1 LKYPQPLIS
10 VNPPTQTVPA
20 GTSVTVTALIDS
32 GNKTAYPTGTVTI
45 QNASAGGA
53 LLAGPINCANAKS
66 STGTFA
72 CQVSG
77 TFTVNSSF
85 VWQAIYSGDTNY
97 PQTFSPG
104 ASINV
109 PDFSLIVNTNGVTST
124 QGQSTPVTVQVLPSF
139 GFSDAVNLSCS
150 GLPAETMCSFNPAQ
164 ITGGSGSTTLTITT
178 AALGQS
184 RRRASND
191 NRGLGWIVGAMLP
204 LMGICV
210 IGLAVRGKGTSTLIG
225 LMILSLIIL
234 PSCGGGG
241 ATNGGGQH
249 VTNNPVPA
257 ITSLSPTQ
265 QAAGSASQDVT
276 INGSGLMISSS
287 VTYNGVLHP
296 VKTFINTTQMSI
308 QLTSTDLAVLG
319 QYPVVV
325 TNPSP
330 GGGASGASNFG
341 VVTGTPTGTYS
352 VTVTASSGTLT
363 HSSTFGMVVQ

>member
-1 LKYPQPLIS
+1 
-10 VNPPTQTVPA
+10 
-20 GTSVTVTALIDS
+20 
-32 GNKTAYPTGTVTI
+32 
-45 QNASAGGA
+45 
-53 LLAGPINCANAKS
+53 
-66 STGTFA
+66 
-72 CQVSG
+72 
-77 TFTVNSSF
+77 
-85 VWQAIYSGDTNY
+85 
-97 PQTFSPG
+97 
-104 ASINV
+104 
-109 PDFSLIVNTNGVTST
+109 
-124 QGQSTPVTVQVLPSF
+124 
-139 GFSDAVNLSCS
+139 
-150 GLPAETMCSFNPAQ
+150 
-164 ITGGSGSTTLTITT
+164 
-178 AALGQS
+178 
-184 RRRASND
+184 
-191 NRGLGWIVGAMLP
+191 MLP

-241 ATNGGGQH
+241 HTNGGGQH

-308 QLTSTDLAVLG
+308 QLTSNDLAVLG